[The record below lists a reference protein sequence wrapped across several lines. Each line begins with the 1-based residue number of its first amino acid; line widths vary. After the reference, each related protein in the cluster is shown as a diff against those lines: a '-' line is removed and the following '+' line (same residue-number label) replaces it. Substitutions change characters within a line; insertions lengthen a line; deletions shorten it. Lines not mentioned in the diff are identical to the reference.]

1 MGSQTRVGLLVLAA
15 LVVFGTTIVTL
26 GRQERLWERKVRY
39 EVHLARAG
47 GLQSGAQV
55 SLGGVVVGSVE
66 SLAFP
71 QDLAERYIE
80 VRIAVAG
87 GVAERVREN
96 TVAAVRT
103 LGLLG
108 DRFIELT
115 PGTPDVPLIPPG
127 GLIPSIDP
135 VDYEAMLGQS
145 GDIVTNVVEVSTAL
159 RDVLQTIQRGE
170 GLLGAMVANREFG
183 DATLHDLAGTMA
195 NVRATSARLEGMLAR
210 VDRGEGL
217 LGRLVRDTPGTDRL
231 LVRLDHGVR
240 ELDRVAT
247 RLAEGRGLAV
257 RLVEDR
263 TYAERLLGDLAEAAA
278 ALREVATK
286 IDRGDGTL
294 GRLVNDPGLYDEA
307 RGLVGEVRES
317 WMVSLYRAVAGL
329 WPFGGDAERVPAE
342 AALP

>member
-1 MGSQTRVGLLVLAA
+1 MGPRTRVGLLVLAA

-71 QDLAERYIE
+71 HDLAERYIE

-115 PGTPDVPLIPPG
+115 PGTPDAPLIPPG

-183 DATLHDLAGTMA
+183 ETTLRDLADTLRDEQLADPTTLDYLERVTDPKLRTRKAGHASTESITSPRA
-195 NVRATSARLEGMLAR
+195 SATSRC
-210 VDRGEGL
+210 
-217 LGRLVRDTPGTDRL
+217 
-231 LVRLDHGVR
+231 
-240 ELDRVAT
+240 
-247 RLAEGRGLAV
+247 
-257 RLVEDR
+257 
-263 TYAERLLGDLAEAAA
+263 
-278 ALREVATK
+278 
-286 IDRGDGTL
+286 
-294 GRLVNDPGLYDEA
+294 
-307 RGLVGEVRES
+307 
-317 WMVSLYRAVAGL
+317 
-329 WPFGGDAERVPAE
+329 
-342 AALP
+342 